1 MNAVIPGAGIAREPG
16 TQEHGLEKTM
26 VWPVFMLGW
35 TAPYGIECA
44 RL

>member
-1 MNAVIPGAGIAREPG
+1 MHTDDNELISGVNGLPEEGA
-16 TQEHGLEKTM
+16 
-26 VWPVFMLGW
+26 FMLGW